1 MFLLWR
7 CGMNTRRATLIAVL
21 FILTAAAPISSQN
34 ATDQAADPDHA
45 KRSLAV
51 NLLRAINTA
60 EMDYKN
66 KHGVYASKDALL
78 ASEEFT
84 GRGMAW
90 AAKNDPQLA
99 DAHVSNGPEVL
110 PGWSL
115 RLNLAA
121 DGNGYDVLLEDIRD
135 KSCGYAAVTDER
147 GVIRQ
152 SKTISCRI

>member
-1 MFLLWR
+1 MK
-7 CGMNTRRATLIAVL
+7 TRHASLIAVL
-21 FILTAAAPISSQN
+21 LIVAAAAPLPSQN
-34 ATDQAADPDHA
+34 AVDQATDPDYVKH
-45 KRSLAV
+45 RLAV

-66 KHGVYASKDALL
+66 KHGVYASKDTLL
-78 ASEEFT
+78 VSEEFT

-99 DAHVSNGPEVL
+99 SAHVSIGPEVL

-121 DGNGYDVLLEDIRD
+121 DGKGYLVLLEDTAD

-152 SKTISCRI
+152 SKTVGCKI

>member
-1 MFLLWR
+1 MK
-7 CGMNTRRATLIAVL
+7 TRRAFLIAVL
-21 FILTAAAPISSQN
+21 LILAVATPLSSQN
-34 ATDQAADPDHA
+34 APAQAIDPDHA
-45 KRSLAV
+45 KHSLAV

-66 KHGVYASKDALL
+66 KHGVYASKDTLL
-78 ASEEFT
+78 ANEEFI

-99 DAHVSNGPEVL
+99 DVNVSNGPEVL

>member
-1 MFLLWR
+1 MK
-7 CGMNTRRATLIAVL
+7 TRHCSLVAALVILAT
-21 FILTAAAPISSQN
+21 AAPISSQN
-34 ATDQAADPDHA
+34 TPDQANDPDHA
-45 KRSLAV
+45 KHSLAV

-78 ASEEFT
+78 ASSEFT
-84 GRGMAW
+84 GRDMVW

-99 DAHVSNGPEVL
+99 NARVSNGPEVL

-121 DGNGYDVLLEDIRD
+121 DGNGYVVLLEDTTD
-135 KSCGYAAVTDER
+135 KSCGYAAVTDES

-152 SKTISCRI
+152 SKMIGCKI

>member
-1 MFLLWR
+1 MK
-7 CGMNTRRATLIAVL
+7 TRHASLIAVL
-21 FILTAAAPISSQN
+21 LILAAAAPLSSQN
-34 ATDQAADPDHA
+34 ARDQATDPDHA
-45 KRSLAV
+45 KHSLAV

-66 KHGVYASKDALL
+66 KHGVYASKDTLL

-84 GRGMAW
+84 GRGIAW
-90 AAKNDPQLA
+90 AAKNDPKLA
-99 DAHVSNGPEVL
+99 NARVSIGPEVL

-115 RLNLAA
+115 RLNLVA

-152 SKTISCRI
+152 SKTIGCKI

>member
-1 MFLLWR
+1 MFLVWR
-7 CGMNTRRATLIAVL
+7 CGMNTRRASLIAAL
-21 FILTAAAPISSQN
+21 FILGVAAPLSSQN
-34 ATDQAADPDHA
+34 APAQTTDPDHA
-45 KRSLAV
+45 KHSLAV

-60 EMDYKN
+60 EMDYRN
-66 KHGVYASKDALL
+66 KHGVYASKDTLL

-84 GRGMAW
+84 GRVLVW
-90 AAKNDPQLA
+90 AAKNDPQLVN
-99 DAHVSNGPEVL
+99 AHVSNGPEVL

-152 SKTISCRI
+152 SKTIGCNI

>member
-1 MFLLWR
+1 MK
-7 CGMNTRRATLIAVL
+7 TRHASLTAVL
-21 FILTAAAPISSQN
+21 LILAAAAPLSSQN
-34 ATDQAADPDHA
+34 APDQATDPDHA
-45 KRSLAV
+45 QHRLAV

-66 KHGVYASKDALL
+66 KHGVYASKDTLL

-99 DAHVSNGPEVL
+99 SAHVSIGPEVL

-115 RLNLAA
+115 RLNLTA
-121 DGNGYDVLLEDIRD
+121 DGQAYDLVLEDLTD
-135 KSCGYAAVTDER
+135 KACGYAAITDER

-152 SKTISCRI
+152 SKTIGCKI

>member
-1 MFLLWR
+1 MK
-7 CGMNTRRATLIAVL
+7 TRHASLIAVL
-21 FILTAAAPISSQN
+21 LIVAAAAPLPSQN
-34 ATDQAADPDHA
+34 AVDQATDPDYVKH
-45 KRSLAV
+45 RLAV

-66 KHGVYASKDALL
+66 KHGVYASKDTLL
-78 ASEEFT
+78 VSEEFT
-84 GRGMAW
+84 GRGMGW

-99 DAHVSNGPEVL
+99 SAHVSIGPEVL

-121 DGNGYDVLLEDIRD
+121 DGKGYLVLLEDTAD

-152 SKTISCRI
+152 SKTVGCKI

>member
-1 MFLLWR
+1 MKTRHCSLVAALL
-7 CGMNTRRATLIAVL
+7 
-21 FILTAAAPISSQN
+21 ILGAAAPISSQTTP
-34 ATDQAADPDHA
+34 AQPTDPDHA
-45 KRSLAV
+45 KHSLAI

-66 KHGVYASKDALL
+66 KHGVYASKDTLL

-84 GRGMAW
+84 GRGMTW
-90 AAKNDPQLA
+90 AAKNEPHLA
-99 DAHVSNGPEVL
+99 NAQVSIGPEVL

-121 DGNGYDVLLEDIRD
+121 DGNGYVVLLEDTTD

-152 SKTISCRI
+152 SKTIGCKI

>member
-1 MFLLWR
+1 MK
-7 CGMNTRRATLIAVL
+7 TRRAALIVAL
-21 FILTAAAPISSQN
+21 FILAAAEPISSQN
-34 ATDQAADPDHA
+34 TRDQATDPDHA
-45 KRSLAV
+45 MHSLAV

-66 KHGVYASKDALL
+66 AHGVYAAKDALL

-90 AAKNDPQLA
+90 AVKNDPQLA
-99 DAHVSNGPEVL
+99 NARLSNGPEVL

-121 DGNGYDVLLEDIRD
+121 DGNGYVVLLEDATD
-135 KSCGYAAVTDER
+135 KSYGYAAVTDER

-152 SKTISCRI
+152 SKTIGCKI

>member
-1 MFLLWR
+1 MK
-7 CGMNTRRATLIAVL
+7 TKRATLITAL
-21 FILTAAAPISSQN
+21 FILAAAAPISSQN
-34 ATDQAADPDHA
+34 TPAQSTDPDHA
-45 KRSLAV
+45 KHSVAV

-84 GRGMAW
+84 GGGMAW
-90 AAKNDPQLA
+90 AVRNDPQLA
-99 DAHVSNGPEVL
+99 NAHVSNGPEVL

-115 RLNLAA
+115 RLNLAG
-121 DGNGYDVLLEDIRD
+121 DGNGYVVLLEDTTD
-135 KSCGYAAVTDER
+135 KSCEYAAVTDER

-152 SKTISCRI
+152 SKPIGCKI

>member
-1 MFLLWR
+1 MK
-7 CGMNTRRATLIAVL
+7 TKRATLIATL
-21 FILTAAAPISSQN
+21 FILAAAAPISSQN
-34 ATDQAADPDHA
+34 TPAKSTDPDHA
-45 KRSLAV
+45 KHSLAV

-78 ASEEFT
+78 ASDEFT
-84 GRGMAW
+84 GKGMAW

-99 DAHVSNGPEVL
+99 NAHVSNGPEVL

-121 DGNGYDVLLEDIRD
+121 DGNGYVVLLEDITD
-135 KSCGYAAVTDER
+135 KSCAYAAVTDER

-152 SKTISCRI
+152 SKTIGCKI

>member
-1 MFLLWR
+1 MK
-7 CGMNTRRATLIAVL
+7 TRRPTLIVAL
-21 FILTAAAPISSQN
+21 FILAAAAPISSQN
-34 ATDQAADPDHA
+34 TPAQATDPDHA

-66 KHGVYASKDALL
+66 KHGVYASKDTLL

-90 AAKNDPQLA
+90 AAKNDPQLVN
-99 DAHVSNGPEVL
+99 AHVSNGPELL

-121 DGNGYDVLLEDIRD
+121 DGNGYVVLLEDTTD

-152 SKTISCRI
+152 SKTIGCKI

>member
-1 MFLLWR
+1 MKARLCSLV
-7 CGMNTRRATLIAVL
+7 AALVILAV
-21 FILTAAAPISSQN
+21 AAPISSQTIS
-34 ATDQAADPDHA
+34 AQAADHEHA
-45 KRSLAV
+45 KHSLAI

-66 KHGVYASKDALL
+66 KHGVYASKDTLL
-78 ASEEFT
+78 VSEEFT

-99 DAHVSNGPEVL
+99 SAHVSIGPEVL
-110 PGWSL
+110 PRWSL
-115 RLNLAA
+115 RLNLAV
-121 DGNGYDVLLEDIRD
+121 DGNGYLVLLEDTTD

-152 SKTISCRI
+152 SKTVGCKI